1 MDSWWTYQQTA
12 SIITTTTTTTKVSE
26 ASLFSALRRRDLV
39 RTLRRVCEV
48 CAVCVTLLH
57 NEREYTHI
65 YRSTDEVLQRWSHYS
80 LDRRTLSLY
89 LLGKVNRVYFYY
101 RVIHEVVKTVLITPI
116 HPPLCTCYFSIKVL
130 TFLLFSRLLFARTEL
145 IQIERTIFLGR
156 SNHGFYSLTKK

>member
-116 HPPLCTCYFSIKVL
+116 PPIMYL
-130 TFLLFSRLLFARTEL
+130 LLFHKSPHFSFVFSPFICTDRIDSDRK
-145 IQIERTIFLGR
+145 
-156 SNHGFYSLTKK
+156 NHISW